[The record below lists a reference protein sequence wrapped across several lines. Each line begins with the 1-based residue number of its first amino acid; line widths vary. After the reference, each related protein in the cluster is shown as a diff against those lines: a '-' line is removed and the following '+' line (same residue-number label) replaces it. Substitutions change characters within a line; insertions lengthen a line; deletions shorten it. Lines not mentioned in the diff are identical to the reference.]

1 MRHAFAAAVKTEV
14 LNKKELC
21 ESHANGAHDETE
33 KPDETELPDSNGQR
47 GEPSL
52 QSVWGSMIF

>member
-14 LNKKELC
+14 LNEKELC

-33 KPDETELPDSNGQR
+33 KPDETELPDNNGQR

-52 QSVWGSMIF
+52 